1 MDLLLAPAGA
11 GIVLVEAREIAV
23 IALVQG
29 LVRDGL
35 QIRLAD
41 LFQHQLAGALGP
53 REVGGEGDVELH
65 AHLLQA
71 PAGIACLLDAEIG
84 EARIL
89 PAGEQ
94 VLQVPFALAVAD
106 EHKKAVH
113 VSASPF
119 RFPPP
124 CGEG

>member
-1 MDLLLAPAGA
+1 MVFRSGWPISSRISLQ
-11 GIVLVEAREIAV
+11 VRWARDEI
-23 IALVQG
+23 
-29 LVRDGL
+29 
-35 QIRLAD
+35 
-41 LFQHQLAGALGP
+41 
-53 REVGGEGDVELH
+53 GGEGDVELH

-71 PAGIACLLDAEIG
+71 TAGIACLLDAEIG

-94 VLQVPFALAVAD
+94 VLEVPFALAVAGKH
-106 EHKKAVH
+106 EKAVH